1 MPCGLAACRMQ
12 STWLAAVFTLDPFVR
27 CNPWTWYDGSI
38 HVADKHMELIVMR
51 VLAENEFADVS
62 GGMMAS
68 EAGSLLSGAL
78 GGAAWGV
85 AELGLGAMT
94 VPVVGTALGG
104 FLEAGAAVTGIAAGV
119 AALAGY

>member
-1 MPCGLAACRMQ
+1 
-12 STWLAAVFTLDPFVR
+12 
-27 CNPWTWYDGSI
+27 
-38 HVADKHMELIVMR
+38 MR

>member
-1 MPCGLAACRMQ
+1 
-12 STWLAAVFTLDPFVR
+12 
-27 CNPWTWYDGSI
+27 
-38 HVADKHMELIVMR
+38 MR

-68 EAGSLLSGAL
+68 AAGAGLSSIL
-78 GGAAWGV
+78 TGAAWTAV
-85 AELGLGAMT
+85 ELGFGAMT

-104 FLEAGAAVTGIAAGV
+104 FLEAGAAVTGMAAGV